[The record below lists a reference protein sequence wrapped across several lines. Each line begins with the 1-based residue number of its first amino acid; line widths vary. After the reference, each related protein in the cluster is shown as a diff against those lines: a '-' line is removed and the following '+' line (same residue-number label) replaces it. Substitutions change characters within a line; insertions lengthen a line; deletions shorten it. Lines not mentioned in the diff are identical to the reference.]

1 MSLIPR
7 RLSSQLVFIVSLLFT
22 LTVLVYTWYT
32 AWEQSRLVEATVTA
46 QTQALAKTVAGAS
59 AGYLLS
65 ADYTGMESLLLQ
77 LAEYPEISL
86 LSVADPRGKVLSQ
99 VRKNERGTPFADFA
113 ITPLHVPEL
122 AQPSVD
128 ARAGDGLSNN
138 VKSGERRLVLWQP
151 IRSGGHVGWVRMEV
165 ALEQL
170 AAARRGIWIDSSIGA
185 FAAVLVSTALLL
197 LFLGRP
203 MRVLR
208 GATQFASGLDT
219 LRGQQLPAYRGNIEI
234 QQLIEALNHAS
245 TRLKEQE
252 EVIEESNRF
261 MTSLTNALGEGVIA
275 NDENGR
281 CTFVNAEAER
291 LLGWS
296 REEMLGQGV
305 HDLIHFQTA
314 TGLPVADAECP
325 MHSSVVS
332 GHLFRS
338 DFDAFTRKDG
348 SLFPISVV
356 TVPLFEGDLY
366 VGSVAAFQDIT
377 DRKRDEE
384 YLLATSSRLSA
395 LIESMQAGVLVED
408 ENAQVVVTN
417 QAFCDMFGMQLSSPD
432 LVGISSSAVFNECG
446 KLMADPAAFSSE
458 AHRLVSEKEALLGGE
473 IELQDGRVLEYD
485 YIAIFLFPAIP
496 QPEDCRGHLWLF
508 RDISGRK
515 HAELE
520 LQQAK
525 DAAEAANRA
534 KGDFL
539 ANMSHEI
546 RTPMNGIVG
555 MTDLALDTELDAQQR
570 EYLEMVKTSADSLL
584 VIINDI
590 LDFSKIEAGKLEI
603 EQIDFS
609 LRKQLRQT
617 LKPLSLRA
625 EQKGLLLRHTVA
637 EDVPDNLLGD
647 PGRLRQILIN
657 LVGNAIKF
665 TAQGEIVIK
674 AECSPSSDDAI
685 VLHLSV
691 SDTGIG
697 IAADKQA
704 AVFGAFSQA
713 DSSITRRFGGTGL
726 GLAISYKL
734 VSLMGGKLWLD
745 STLGKGSTFHF
756 TLRFTRSSQQAAN
769 LAPLGSD
776 ANGNENDASERL
788 AFSQMHTLRIL
799 LAEDNPV
806 NQRLAI
812 ALLEKRGHHI
822 VVAVD
827 GQQALDTSAREV
839 FDLILMDMQM
849 PVMDG
854 IEATQRIRERERS
867 SGGQHCPIVAMTA
880 NAMQGDRE
888 RCLAAGMDGYV
899 SKPVKPDELFTA
911 ISAALGTKG
920 MSVNEAQVLQISEGN
935 VPVVNAKSRE
945 QPELAPSAETAETFC
960 AIYNRSEVLQRL
972 GGDEELF
979 STLVMMFVADS
990 PGYCTALESAQLK
1003 GDAPT
1008 LRREA
1013 HTVKGL
1019 FATFSDDKGTAL
1031 AANVESLAK
1040 AGDMDASGKLTAELI
1055 GEVRRLAGALA
1066 QEVH

>member
-1 MSLIPR
+1 MPLMPR

-22 LTVLVYTWYT
+22 MAVFAYTWYT
-32 AWEQSRLVEATVTA
+32 ALGQSRLAEATVTA

-59 AGYLLS
+59 AGYLVA
-65 ADYTGMESLLLQ
+65 ADFVRIEALLLQ
-77 LAEYPEISL
+77 LAEYPEIAL
-86 LSVADPRGKVLSQ
+86 ISVADQEGKVLSQ
-99 VRKNERGTPFADFA
+99 VRKDSRGRPFADFA
-113 ITPLHVPEL
+113 TAALGVPAL
-122 AQPSVD
+122 AQPSAD
-128 ARAGDGLSNN
+128 ATGSELAASDG
-138 VKSGERRLVLWQP
+138 KAQDRRLVLWQP
-151 IRSGGHVGWVRMEV
+151 ISSGSLVGWVRMEV
-165 ALEQL
+165 ALGQL
-170 AAARRGIWIDSSIGA
+170 AEARRQIWSDSLV
-185 FAAVLVSTALLL
+185 AALATILISTALLL
-197 LFLGRP
+197 VFLGRP
-203 MRVLR
+203 MRELR
-208 GATQFASGLDT
+208 GATQFAAGLDT

-261 MTSLTNALGEGVIA
+261 LNSLTNALGEGVIA
-275 NDENGR
+275 NDAQGR

-296 REEMLGQGV
+296 RNEMLGQGV

-325 MHSSVVS
+325 MHASVVS

-356 TVPLFEGDLY
+356 TVPLFENAVY

-408 ENAQVVVTN
+408 ENSQVVVTN
-417 QAFCDMFGMQLSSPD
+417 QAFCDMFGLQLASPD
-432 LVGISSSAVFNECG
+432 LVGIRSQAVFDECSTQIADAEAFKAKVH
-446 KLMADPAAFSSE
+446 KLAQ
-458 AHRLVSEKEALLGGE
+458 EKEAFLGGE

-525 DAAEAANRA
+525 EAAEAANRA

-555 MTDLALDTELDAQQR
+555 MTDLALDTELDPQQR

-603 EQIDFS
+603 EQIDFG
-609 LRKQLRQT
+609 LRSQLRQT
-617 LKPLSLRA
+617 LKPLSLRS
-625 EQKGLLLRHTVA
+625 EQKGLVLRHEVA
-637 EDVPDNLLGD
+637 AEVPDNLLGD

-665 TAQGEIVIK
+665 AQHGEIVVGV
-674 AECSPSSDDAI
+674 E
-685 VLHLSV
+685 SV
-691 SDTGIG
+691 SGGNEGLCLHFYVRDSGIG
-697 IAADKQA
+697 IAQDKQSG
-704 AVFGAFSQA
+704 VFGAFSQA

-734 VSLMGGKLWLD
+734 VTLMGGRIWLE
-745 STLGKGSTFHF
+745 SELGKGSVFHF
-756 TLRFTRSSQQAAN
+756 TLRFAHSVGKGIRSSGEAEQAGERFE
-769 LAPLGSD
+769 LAQPK
-776 ANGNENDASERL
+776 A
-788 AFSQMHTLRIL
+788 LRIL

-806 NQRLAI
+806 NQRLAV
-812 ALLEKRGHHI
+812 ALLEKRGHR
-822 VVAVD
+822 VVVVGD
-827 GQQALDTSAREV
+827 GQQALDALARDG
-839 FDLILMDMQM
+839 FDVVLMDMQM

-854 IEATQRIRERERS
+854 IESTQRIRERERAFD
-867 SGGQHCPIVAMTA
+867 GLHQPIVAMTA

-899 SKPVKPDELFTA
+899 SKPVRPDELFSA
-911 ISAALGTKG
+911 LSAALGRGAGMVRDTQIPESGLLNTAAEHKG
-920 MSVNEAQVLQISEGN
+920 VAEIASDSE
-935 VPVVNAKSRE
+935 S
-945 QPELAPSAETAETFC
+945 
-960 AIYNRSEVLQRL
+960 YNRAEVIERL

-979 STLVMMFVADS
+979 STLVGMFVSDS
-990 PGYCTALESAQLK
+990 PGYCDALQQALSHA
-1003 GDAPT
+1003 DAPT

-1019 FATFSDDKGTAL
+1019 FATFSDDRGTAL
-1031 AANVESLAK
+1031 ALQLENLAK
-1040 AGDMDASGKLTAELI
+1040 AGDLASAGALTAELVGAI
-1055 GEVRRLAGALA
+1055 QRFAKLLGKEVA
-1066 QEVH
+1066 

>member
-1 MSLIPR
+1 LR
-7 RLSSQLVFIVSLLFT
+7 
-22 LTVLVYTWYT
+22 
-32 AWEQSRLVEATVTA
+32 
-46 QTQALAKTVAGAS
+46 
-59 AGYLLS
+59 
-65 ADYTGMESLLLQ
+65 
-77 LAEYPEISL
+77 
-86 LSVADPRGKVLSQ
+86 
-99 VRKNERGTPFADFA
+99 
-113 ITPLHVPEL
+113 VPDL
-122 AQPSVD
+122 AQPGVD
-128 ARAGDGLSNN
+128 APASEWLPNIAQSRD
-138 VKSGERRLVLWQP
+138 RRLVLWQP
-151 IRSGGHVGWVRMEV
+151 ISSGGPVGWVRMEV
-165 ALEQL
+165 VLEQL
-170 AAARRGIWIDSSIGA
+170 AEARRQIWMDSIIAAS
-185 FAAVLVSTALLL
+185 AAVLMSTALLL

-219 LRGQQLPAYRGNIEI
+219 LRGQQLPAYQGNIEI

-252 EVIEESNRF
+252 EVIAESNRF

-275 NDENGR
+275 NDAHGR
-281 CTFVNAEAER
+281 CTFVNAEAVR

-296 REEMLGQGV
+296 RDEMLGQGV
-305 HDLIHFQTA
+305 HDLIHFQTT

-356 TVPLFEGDLY
+356 AVPLFEGDVY

-417 QAFCDMFGMQLSSPD
+417 QAFCDMFGLQLSSPD
-432 LVGISSSAVFNECG
+432 LVGIRSLAVFNECG
-446 KLMADPAAFSSE
+446 KLMADPEAFSTQARS
-458 AHRLVSEKEALLGGE
+458 LLNEKEALLGGE

-603 EQIDFS
+603 EQIDFG

-625 EQKGLLLRHTVA
+625 EQKGLLLRHEVA
-637 EDVPDNLLGD
+637 ADVPDALLGD

-665 TAQGEIVIK
+665 TAQGEIVITVVAK
-674 AECSPSSDDAI
+674 PSSNDALS
-685 VLHLSV
+685 LHFSV
-691 SDTGIG
+691 RDSGIG
-697 IAADKQA
+697 IAADQQA

-734 VSLMGGKLWLD
+734 VSLMGGKIWLD
-745 STLGKGSTFHF
+745 SAPGQGSTFHF
-756 TLRFTRSSQQAAN
+756 TLHLARSSAQYAHLAAQ
-769 LAPLGSD
+769 P
-776 ANGNENDASERL
+776 GNETGREADRENDPGEHVSPEQVRA
-788 AFSQMHTLRIL
+788 LRIL

-806 NQRLAI
+806 NQRLAV
-812 ALLEKRGHHI
+812 ALLEKRGHQ
-822 VVAVD
+822 VVVVGD
-827 GQQALDTSAREV
+827 GQQALDVLASET
-839 FDLILMDMQM
+839 FDLVLMDMQM

-867 SGGQHCPIVAMTA
+867 GSGAHQPIVAMTA

-888 RCLAAGMDGYV
+888 RCLEAGMDGYV
-899 SKPVKPDELFTA
+899 SKPVKPDELFA
-911 ISAALGTKG
+911 AMSAAPGIRGKLMGDPQKG
-920 MSVNEAQVLQISEGN
+920 EAGKAPENTAQARRLAEGN
-935 VPVVNAKSRE
+935 VPGAR
-945 QPELAPSAETAETFC
+945 PSSEAQLPRLSEVATGA
-960 AIYNRSEVLQRL
+960 AIYNRAEVIERL

-979 STLVMMFVADS
+979 STLVSMYVADS
-990 PGYCTALESAQLK
+990 PGYCTALEQALAK

-1019 FATFSDDKGTAL
+1019 FATFSDDTGTAL
-1031 AANVESLAK
+1031 ALQVENLAK
-1040 AGDMDASGKLTAELI
+1040 AADLNAAGQLTAKLVI
-1055 GEVRRLAGALA
+1055 EVQRLAGALA
-1066 QEVH
+1066 QEVA